1 MGTRA
6 KASIS
11 SGLPVTGKME
21 FESHPDV
28 LRVFVPKWFSTGYR
42 PLRGSVKEREFK
54 KFVIYSCYAWGCS
67 LLFLA
72 VCLVIDFTPGVPD
85 HILKPEFGTIKCW
98 LATRKGQLVYFYIPI
113 GVLVITN
120 VLFFAL
126 TAVKIIQLKKETAML
141 KGRESKRHDEDE
153 NNKQRFILYLKLF
166 VVMGVNWSME
176 LVSFA
181 IEGPQYLW
189 YITDICNTLQGVL
202 IFLIFVWK
210 DKIRRLLA
218 KRFCSKLSRTAPS
231 SRMRST
237 SSKSPS
243 RSFSSTNLTLKTSIS
258 SDIRLTPLVK
268 RSESNGK

>member
-1 MGTRA
+1 MGTRD

-21 FESHPDV
+21 LESHPDV
-28 LRVFVPKWFSTGYR
+28 MRVFVPKCGYR

-67 LLFLA
+67 LLFLV

-243 RSFSSTNLTLKTSIS
+243 RSFSSTNLTLKTSSIS